1 MAEEIV
7 FIDRDFKISH
17 ANSEFCKYHNLSKEE
32 VIGSYCYNVIHKLDE
47 PCSLQDNVCPLKHVI
62 KTKKSYRSLHK
73 HSRRGKIILKDQFS
87 TPYQTKNG
95 EILSIC
101 ILSKNTGTFHDNRKS
116 KETLEKGHG
125 FEDLPQLDKEVLV
138 KQQIK
143 ELIQDIQI
151 VTELCLFFLKKPLN
165 KDDLVALWKEVY
177 LQTQFGL
184 DLLSDR

>member
-47 PCSLQDNVCPLKHVI
+47 PCSLQDNVCPLEHVI

-73 HSRRGKIILKDQFS
+73 HSRRGKITLKDQFS